1 MVIMGNKSIQKK
13 NYIIEKA
20 NHVFVKKGFR
30 SVTMKDIVE
39 ACDISRGG
47 LYLYFDSTESIFRA
61 VLEAES
67 AKVDPGLA
75 RKLSDKPTNNDI
87 LTLFFYEQKKAIL
100 ERRGSLLVAM
110 YEYSFEQHEN
120 KEKTLLSNQMDAS
133 VKFLEDILKKGTEA
147 GEFSVDDHRLMAQNI
162 VYTLEGMK
170 LMSRTSFLNE
180 EDVNNQLV
188 LIMKSI
194 LPKN

>member
-1 MVIMGNKSIQKK
+1 MGNKSIQKK

-20 NHVFVKKGFR
+20 HHVFVKKGFR

-120 KEKTLLSNQMDAS
+120 KEKTLLSNQMEAS
-133 VKFLEDILKKGTEA
+133 VEFREDILKKGTEA

>member
-1 MVIMGNKSIQKK
+1 MGNKSIQKK
-13 NYIIEKA
+13 NFIIENAKQ
-20 NHVFVKKGFR
+20 VFVKKGFR

-61 VLEAES
+61 VLEAEAGKIDPDV
-67 AKVDPGLA
+67 AK
-75 RKLSDKPTNNDI
+75 KLSDKPTNNDV

-100 ERRGSLLVAM
+100 EKKGSLLVAM
-110 YEYSFEQHEN
+110 YEYSFEQHSN
-120 KEKTLLSNQMDAS
+120 KIRSLLSNQCEAS
-133 VKFLEDILKKGTEA
+133 VKFLEDLLKKGTEA
-147 GEFSVDDHRLMAQNI
+147 GEFKVDNPGLLAKNI

-170 LMSRTSFLNE
+170 LISKTSMLSE
-180 EDVNNQLV
+180 QDVNDQLV

-194 LPKN
+194 LPA

>member
-1 MVIMGNKSIQKK
+1 MGNKSIQKK

-20 NHVFVKKGFR
+20 HHVFVKKGFR

-133 VKFLEDILKKGTEA
+133 VNFLEDILKKGTEA
-147 GEFSVDDHRLMAQNI
+147 GEFSVDNHRLMAQNI

>member
-1 MVIMGNKSIQKK
+1 MGNKSIQKK

-20 NHVFVKKGFR
+20 HHVFVKKGFR

-188 LIMKSI
+188 FIMKSI

>member
-1 MVIMGNKSIQKK
+1 MGNKSIQKK
-13 NYIIEKA
+13 NYIVEKA
-20 NHVFVKKGFR
+20 HQVFVKKGFR

-47 LYLYFDSTESIFRA
+47 LYLYFESTESIFKA

-67 AKVDPGLA
+67 AKVDPGVA
-75 RKLSDKPTNNDI
+75 KKLSDKPTNNDI

-100 ERRGSLLVAM
+100 EKRGSLLVAM
-110 YEYSFEQHEN
+110 YEYSFEQYEQ
-120 KEKTLLSNQMDAS
+120 KEKTLLSNQRDAS
-133 VKFLEDILKKGTEA
+133 VKFLSDLLRKGTEA
-147 GEFSVDDHRLMAQNI
+147 GEFSVESPELIASHI

-170 LMSRTSFLNE
+170 LISRTLPIQE
-180 EDVNNQLV
+180 EEVNNQLV

-194 LPKN
+194 LPAS

>member
-1 MVIMGNKSIQKK
+1 MGNKSIQKK

-20 NHVFVKKGFR
+20 HHVFVKKGFR

-47 LYLYFDSTESIFRA
+47 LYLYFESTDSIFRA

-75 RKLSDKPTNNDI
+75 RKLSDKPNNNDI

-100 ERRGSLLVAM
+100 EKRGSLLVAM

-170 LMSRTSFLNE
+170 LMSRTSFLSE

>member
-1 MVIMGNKSIQKK
+1 MGNKSIQKK

-20 NHVFVKKGFR
+20 HHVFVKKGFR

-147 GEFSVDDHRLMAQNI
+147 GEFSVDNHRLMARNI

>member
-1 MVIMGNKSIQKK
+1 MGNKSIQKK

-75 RKLSDKPTNNDI
+75 KKLSDKPTNNDI

>member
-1 MVIMGNKSIQKK
+1 MGNKSIQKK

-20 NHVFVKKGFR
+20 HHVFVKKGFR

-67 AKVDPGLA
+67 AKIDPGLA

>member
-1 MVIMGNKSIQKK
+1 MGNKSIQKK

-20 NHVFVKKGFR
+20 HHVFVKKGFR

>member
-1 MVIMGNKSIQKK
+1 
-13 NYIIEKA
+13 
-20 NHVFVKKGFR
+20 
-30 SVTMKDIVE
+30 
-39 ACDISRGG
+39 
-47 LYLYFDSTESIFRA
+47 
-61 VLEAES
+61 
-67 AKVDPGLA
+67 
-75 RKLSDKPTNNDI
+75 
-87 LTLFFYEQKKAIL
+87 
-100 ERRGSLLVAM
+100 
-110 YEYSFEQHEN
+110 
-120 KEKTLLSNQMDAS
+120 MDAS

>member
-75 RKLSDKPTNNDI
+75 KKLSDKPTNNDI

>member
-20 NHVFVKKGFR
+20 HHVFVKKGFR

-147 GEFSVDDHRLMAQNI
+147 GEFSVDNHRLMAQNI

>member
-1 MVIMGNKSIQKK
+1 MGNKSIQKK

-20 NHVFVKKGFR
+20 HHVFVKKGFR

-75 RKLSDKPTNNDI
+75 KKLSDKPTNNDI

>member
-1 MVIMGNKSIQKK
+1 MGNKSIQKK

-20 NHVFVKKGFR
+20 HHVFVKKGFR

-147 GEFSVDDHRLMAQNI
+147 GEFSVDNHRLMAQNI

>member
-1 MVIMGNKSIQKK
+1 MGNKSIQKK

>member
-20 NHVFVKKGFR
+20 HHVFVKKGFR

>member
-1 MVIMGNKSIQKK
+1 MGNKSIQKK

-20 NHVFVKKGFR
+20 HHVFVKKGFR

-47 LYLYFDSTESIFRA
+47 LYLYFDSTESIFKA

-67 AKVDPGLA
+67 AKVDPSLA

-100 ERRGSLLVAM
+100 EKRGSLIVAM
-110 YEYSFEQHEN
+110 YEYSFEQHEK

-133 VKFLEDILKKGTEA
+133 VKFLEDILKTGTEA

-170 LMSRTSFLNE
+170 LMSRTSSLIE

-188 LIMKSI
+188 FIMKSI
-194 LPKN
+194 LPST

>member
-20 NHVFVKKGFR
+20 QHVFVKKGFR

>member
-1 MVIMGNKSIQKK
+1 MGNKSIQKK
-13 NYIIEKA
+13 NYIIEKSH
-20 NHVFVKKGFR
+20 HVFVKKGFR